1 MLQFTVGRNLII
13 PKILILI
20 FETLRK
26 RPNEMNEVNEMRL
39 EQFSYKNIKK
49 KIATHK
55 EFQKININ
63 IFGML
68 II

>member
-1 MLQFTVGRNLII
+1 MLQFTAGRNLII

-39 EQFSYKNIKK
+39 EQFSYKKIQKENCDTQRVKK
-49 KIATHK
+49 
-55 EFQKININ
+55 
-63 IFGML
+63 L
-68 II
+68 ILISLEC